1 MCVCVCVRGSP
12 EREKAMLSRV
22 MYLMIMEAYAVC
34 ALIKLFGI
42 LMVFKLVGHVLV
54 IIAVLLYLLNECLV
68 VS

>member
-1 MCVCVCVRGSP
+1 MCVCVRGRP
-12 EREKAMLSRV
+12 ELEKAMLSRV

-54 IIAVLLYLLNECLV
+54 VFAVLLYLVNECLV
-68 VS
+68 VN